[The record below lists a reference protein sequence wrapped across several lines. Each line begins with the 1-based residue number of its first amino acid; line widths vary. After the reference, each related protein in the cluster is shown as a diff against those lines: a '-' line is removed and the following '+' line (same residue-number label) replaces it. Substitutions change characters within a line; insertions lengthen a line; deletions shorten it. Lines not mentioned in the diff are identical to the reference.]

1 MRFELEPNDTLV
13 MDLDSTAD
21 DAVVAFVGEFG
32 GLQIR
37 LPFSPR
43 DAAAVMRVL
52 APLAA
57 RYGGPVR

>member
-1 MRFELEPNDTLV
+1 

-43 DAAAVMRVL
+43 DADALMRVL
-52 APLAA
+52 DPLAA
-57 RYGGPVR
+57 RYGGPVK